1 MCSSGLNLNLNRFRK
16 REKALPSHRMAGAA
30 RGAPELA
37 RGREPQAAA
46 AAHHAAIFR
55 ICQQDAVRLPPPP
68 GALAGPGGGL
78 RSAKVVHPEGRGVLA
93 DLLALASKR
102 ALSVAFV
109 LARQGGLGP
118 SNRLAA
124 VHNIIVFAQ
133 VGTMWGARG
142 PCTRVHDRGAVACFP
157 LTVA

>member
-1 MCSSGLNLNLNRFRK
+1 M
-16 REKALPSHRMAGAA
+16 
-30 RGAPELA
+30 
-37 RGREPQAAA
+37 
-46 AAHHAAIFR
+46 
-55 ICQQDAVRLPPPP
+55 
-68 GALAGPGGGL
+68 

-124 VHNIIVFAQ
+124 VHNIIIFAQ
-133 VGTMWGARG
+133 VGTMWGA
-142 PCTRVHDRGAVACFP
+142 
-157 LTVA
+157 

>member
-1 MCSSGLNLNLNRFRK
+1 
-16 REKALPSHRMAGAA
+16 MAGAA

-133 VGTMWGARG
+133 VGTMWGA
-142 PCTRVHDRGAVACFP
+142 
-157 LTVA
+157 